1 MLRPDDFAELT
12 TPSAPLRW
20 LRDFLLLAQPPLL
33 FKEGKRPLFSKGE
46 SLTGIMRS
54 VDPFKLAK
62 GGVMY
67 PRSVVPG
74 LITSLVLVC
83 AQPAGAHVKKIVID
97 KKVSPAFD
105 AAFGKAGQYETL
117 AGRAFG
123 ELDPKD
129 PHNTIITDIQLA

>member
-1 MLRPDDFAELT
+1 MSRR
-12 TPSAPLRW
+12 SAVL
-20 LRDFLLLAQPPLL
+20 
-33 FKEGKRPLFSKGE
+33 
-46 SLTGIMRS
+46 
-54 VDPFKLAK
+54 
-62 GGVMY
+62 
-67 PRSVVPG
+67 G

-105 AAFGKAGQYETL
+105 GAAFGKAGQYETL

-129 PHNTIITDIQLA
+129 PHNTIITDIQLAPRNRNGKVEYIAAFSL